1 MTDLIPSDW
10 LPALLVFATATLS
23 VFAGVFLLEAWSE
36 VRKKQAFKR
45 QLKDMTEGPGTGRVD
60 ESTSQILRKTASGE
74 SPFLESALALFPQ
87 RHDVRIILEQADLSW
102 SVGTFLMLSVGIAA
116 TFAATA
122 GLLGGGPAIMAA
134 VGLIGIFL
142 PSMYIRRRKRK
153 RIIAFEEQFPEAIE
167 LLGRSI
173 RAGHAFATGLKVVA
187 DESPDPMGMECRRVF
202 EEQKFGLPLEDS
214 MLGLA
219 DRVDL
224 VDVKI
229 FVTAILVQREV
240 GGNLAEIL
248 DQIAYTIR
256 ERFMIQRQVRVYTA
270 QGRMTGYLL
279 AGMPVAMGFMLYT
292 MNAEY
297 MMILF
302 ESPIGRFMLAG
313 ALVLQFIGFLV
324 IRRIIDIEI

>member
-1 MTDLIPSDW
+1 MTDLIPGDW
-10 LPALLVFATATLS
+10 LPALLVFATATLA
-23 VFAGVFLLEAWSE
+23 VFAAVFLLEAWAE
-36 VRKKQAFKR
+36 LRKKQAFKK
-45 QLKDMTEGPGTGRVD
+45 QLKEMTDRPVGGPVD
-60 ESTSQILRKTASGE
+60 ESTGILRKTSPGE
-74 SPFLESALALFPQ
+74 SPFMEGALALFPQ
-87 RHDVRIILEQADLSW
+87 RHDVGILLEQADLNW
-102 SVGTFLMLSVGIAA
+102 TVGTFLLISVGAGAIIAV
-116 TFAATA
+116 TA
-122 GLLGGGPAIMAA
+122 LLLGSGTAVAA
-134 VGLIGIFL
+134 ALGFIGL
-142 PSMYIRRRKRK
+142 SMPLLYVKRRKKK
-153 RIIAFEEQFPEAIE
+153 RLLAFEEQFPEAIE

-187 DESPDPMGMECRRVF
+187 DESPDPSGTECRRVF

-214 MLGLA
+214 MLALA
-219 DRVDL
+219 DRIDL

-248 DQIAYTIR
+248 DKIAYTIR

-279 AGMPVAMGFMLYT
+279 AFMPIAMGFVLYT
-292 MNAEY
+292 MNPEY

-302 ESPIGRFMLAG
+302 EDQFGRLMLAG
-313 ALVLQFIGFLV
+313 ALILQFIGFLV